1 MKKYI
6 EPAIEIE
13 KLLTLDGMMQITAS
27 DDGEEIPTG
36 GPGSGGGDAKGR
48 MDDEELEAV
57 LNQQKNGWDG
67 GLW

>member
-13 KLLTLDGMMQITAS
+13 RLLTNQTVMLTAS
-27 DDGEEIPTG
+27 DDGEEISIG
-36 GPGSGGGDAKGR
+36 GPGSGGGGDAKAR
-48 MDDEELEAV
+48 LSDEELEQV
-57 LNQQKNGWDG
+57 LNQQKNGWDS

>member
-6 EPAIEIE
+6 QPAIDMDEA
-13 KLLTLDGMMQITAS
+13 LTLTGLMQITAS
-27 DDGEEIPTG
+27 DDGDDIPIG
-36 GPGSGGGDAKGR
+36 GPGSGGGDAKVR
-48 MDDEELEAV
+48 DEELEEI

>member
-6 EPAIEIE
+6 EPSVEIE
-13 KLLTLDGMMQITAS
+13 RLLSNQAVMLSAS
-27 DDGEEIPTG
+27 DDGEEIPIG
-36 GPGSGGGDAKGR
+36 GGSTGGGDAKVR
-48 MDDEELEAV
+48 DEELEEI

>member
-6 EPAIEIE
+6 QPATTTDEVV
-13 KLLTLDGMMQITAS
+13 TLAGLMQITAS
-27 DDGEEIPTG
+27 DDSDPIGTG
-36 GPGSGGGDAKGR
+36 GASGGGGGDAKFR
-48 MDDEELEAV
+48 DDELEEI

>member
-13 KLLTLDGMMQITAS
+13 RLLANQTVMLTAS
-27 DDGEEIPTG
+27 DDGEEIPIG
-36 GPGSGGGDAKGR
+36 GEGSGGGDAKAR
-48 MDDEELEAV
+48 LSDEELEQV
-57 LNQQKNGWDG
+57 LNQQKNGWNS

>member
-27 DDGEEIPTG
+27 DDETTIPVD

-48 MDDEELEAV
+48 FDDKELEEA
-57 LNQQKNGWDG
+57 LNQQKNGWED